1 MSLKI
6 KDLDNIMQEF
16 APNIYKEDYDNV
28 GLMVGDNEQKISNI
42 LVAMDCTMKVID
54 EAVAKNCNTILTHHP
69 LLFVKPKNITMS
81 SVKGS
86 KIIKLIKNN
95 ISLYSSHTNLD
106 STHNGL
112 NDLLMTILGLDSN
125 QIMEYSKVNLA
136 HEKKVG
142 LGRVAVLSEPVTFEK
157 LISKVKEGLGI
168 STLRYAGD
176 EKKEIKK
183 IAVING
189 SGQDYFQLAKDM
201 GADCIITGDTTY
213 HFVSDFMEEG
223 MCIVDAGHF
232 NTEWPAM
239 KLFAG
244 KLKNRI
250 NEKGFNNSV
259 LISENSVDPYK
270 YK

>member
-28 GLMVGDNEQKISNI
+28 GLMVGDNGQQINNI
-42 LVAMDCTMKVID
+42 LIALDCTMNVID
-54 EAVAKNCNTILTHHP
+54 EAIAKSCNTIVTHHP
-69 LLFVKPKNITMS
+69 LLFVKPQNITMN

-95 ISLYSSHTNLD
+95 INLYSSHTNLD

-112 NDLLMTILGLDSN
+112 NDLLMSILGLEN
-125 QIMEYSKVNLA
+125 TQIMEYSKVKLA

-142 LGRVAVLSEPVTFEK
+142 IGRVAVLDTPIIFEK
-157 LISKVKEGLGI
+157 LILKVKEDLEI
-168 STLRYAGD
+168 NTLRYTGD
-176 EKKEIKK
+176 ENKEINK

-223 MCIVDAGHF
+223 MCIIDAGHF
-232 NTEWPAM
+232 STEWTAM
-239 KLFAG
+239 QLFAG

>member
-1 MSLKI
+1 MSLTI

-16 APNIYKEDYDNV
+16 APSIYKEEYDNV
-28 GLMVGDNEQKISNI
+28 GLMVGDNEQEINSI
-42 LVAMDCTMKVID
+42 LVALDCTMKVID
-54 EAVAKNCNTILTHHP
+54 EAIVKNCNTIVTHHP
-69 LLFVKPKNITMS
+69 LLFVKPKNITMD

-86 KIIKLIKNN
+86 KIIKLIKNS

-112 NDLLMTILGLDSN
+112 NDLLMSILGLEN
-125 QIMEYSKVNLA
+125 TRIMEYSKVSLA

-142 LGRVAVLSEPVTFEK
+142 IGRVAVLEEPMVFEK
-157 LISKVKEGLGI
+157 LLLKVKDALKI
-168 STLRYAGD
+168 PTLRYTGD
-176 EKKEIKK
+176 EKKEINK
-183 IAVING
+183 IAVVNG
-189 SGQDYFQLAKDM
+189 SGQDYFHLAKDM

-213 HFVSDFMEEG
+213 HFVSDFMEDG
-223 MCIVDAGHF
+223 MCIIDAGHF
-232 NTEWPAM
+232 CTEWPAM